1 MPNYFRDRLA
11 TPELKLGHYIGEFC
25 TSGIGYMLK
34 SAGCEWAWLD
44 MEHSGFSFDTVRIG
58 LRFFEAAGVPT
69 LVRIP
74 SGSYENVAR
83 VLDTGAEALTVP
95 NVRTAEEAARIAAH
109 MKYPPVGHRGV
120 AVGIAHDQYRAGPVA
135 ETLQRANER
144 TVFFAL
150 IESEEGIRN
159 VDAIAAVAGVDG
171 LFLGH
176 YDLTVSMGIPG
187 DFANPRFIEAVRTM
201 LAAAKRH
208 GKAVG
213 RSLASVKDAAD
224 AYAAGFTFITYS
236 GDVWLYRQALAQ
248 AMQDVRAAVAQR

>member
-1 MPNYFRDRLA
+1 VTNYFRDRLA
-11 TPELKLGHYIGEFC
+11 TRELKLGHYIGEFC
-25 TSGIGYMLK
+25 TPGIGHILK
-34 SAGCEWAWLD
+34 GAGCEWVWLD
-44 MEHSGFSFDTVRIG
+44 MEHSGFGFETVKMG
-58 LRFFEAAGVPT
+58 LRFFEAAGLPA
-69 LVRIP
+69 LVRLP

-83 VLDTGAEALTVP
+83 VCDVGAEAVTVP
-95 NVRTAEEAARIAAH
+95 NVRTAEEAARIVAH

-120 AVGIAHDQYRAGPVA
+120 AVGIAHDNYRAGPVP
-135 ETLQRANER
+135 ETLQQANER

-150 IESEEGIRN
+150 IESEEGLRN
-159 VDAIAAVAGVDG
+159 VDAIAAVDGVDA

-187 DFANPRFIEAVRTM
+187 DFANARFTDAVRT
-201 LAAAKRH
+201 LLETAKRH

-224 AYAAGFTFITYS
+224 AYASGFTFLTYS

-248 AMQDVRAAVAQR
+248 AMQEVKAAVGKG